1 MDYQRNDRFRPTC
14 TTCRNVRQGQAATP
28 QATRTGKTPYSASMN
43 TVHDPS
49 MIAMVFSPK
58 QSFHKLY
65 EPEKALCRGTL
76 FEELDKPFHPHC
88 SR

>member
-1 MDYQRNDRFRPTC
+1 
-14 TTCRNVRQGQAATP
+14 
-28 QATRTGKTPYSASMN
+28 MN